1 MIYKDYNLEKYVNRR
16 KKWMMRN
23 KKLYNIALAATM
35 TTAAVVAIAPTQAD
49 AAKSFSDLTPANV
62 HYDNVMNLV
71 ERGVI
76 TGYPDGTFKPNQSIS
91 RAHAAKIIAK
101 ALGLDTKN
109 VKNPNFK
116 DIPTNYAYYGEIAAL
131 ANAGIINGYPDGT
144 FKPNATLTRGQMA
157 KIIARAFELTGNAN
171 NLPFKDIANSE
182 YKEYIA
188 ALYAN
193 KVTTGTTPT
202 TYSPVNPVTRGQLA
216 SFVVRAEE
224 AKGTVVETVAEIK
237 DGKLV
242 TKNGTFEITGEL
254 AKVFNANNAAALKDA
269 KVELIVEDLQAA
281 KVASLGNV
289 VAARTGKVVGIKA
302 LTLVAPN
309 TSFNAGGYPI
319 PNVSITAGGVQVENL
334 VVDELTVAD
343 DLQVTLKSVEVKE
356 LKVSEGTKLTLDPN
370 SKIEKLVVP
379 EGKKPSDVIA
389 NYDQVKDNIKETV
402 DESGNTVEETP
413 APVPGGGGGGGST
426 YAESTKS
433 VVDSFVEALVGFV
446 SSNYGTFGNLN
457 KNGNKITFTFN
468 KDSKEKK
475 LSEIKNHGN
484 KTPIELTNE
493 AKDVITSLIDFA
505 PSADKIKQINIGNI
519 KVTNDADITKDNYL
533 DELSKFLNPAQI
545 SNLLQQLT
553 GLNHDTAKN
562 LTVKQYF
569 DNTNYPKNKT
579 ITFVFDDNS
588 ELQYEVELT
597 LE

>member
-1 MIYKDYNLEKYVNRR
+1 
-16 KKWMMRN
+16 MRN

-35 TTAAVVAIAPTQAD
+35 TTAAVVAIAPAQAD

-269 KVELIVEDLQAA
+269 KVELIVEDLQTA

-370 SKIEKLVVP
+370 SKIEKLVLP

-413 APVPGGGGGGGST
+413 APVPGGGGGGGGGSQAVLPQIGQFNGISDSKIEFTLDSNKTFSQVITLLDNTSNIQLESELKAFINNYSSEIGATFDGIDSITVKRGSEEIAKYIKNDNSNSIST
-426 YAESTKS
+426 LIEAVIDHVKDRVDYWDLESKKVSEYAATLALGLT
-433 VVDSFVEALVGFV
+433 VEIKF
-446 SSNYGTFGNLN
+446 SNNSIPS
-457 KNGNKITFTFN
+457 KTFN
-468 KDSKEKK
+468 
-475 LSEIKNHGN
+475 IH
-484 KTPIELTNE
+484 
-493 AKDVITSLIDFA
+493 
-505 PSADKIKQINIGNI
+505 
-519 KVTNDADITKDNYL
+519 
-533 DELSKFLNPAQI
+533 
-545 SNLLQQLT
+545 LQ
-553 GLNHDTAKN
+553 
-562 LTVKQYF
+562 
-569 DNTNYPKNKT
+569 
-579 ITFVFDDNS
+579 
-588 ELQYEVELT
+588 
-597 LE
+597 

>member
-1 MIYKDYNLEKYVNRR
+1 
-16 KKWMMRN
+16 MRN

-370 SKIEKLVVP
+370 SKIEKLVLP
-379 EGKKPSDVIA
+379 DGKKPSDVIA

-413 APVPGGGGGGGST
+413 APVPGGGGGPVTDNKQLFETALVNLFNNS
-426 YAESTKS
+426 ADDSIFKKFAKS
-433 VVDSFVEALVGFV
+433 VVVSNGKITITLKDEKTYSDLVTDLEKISDADASSLISGYPILEQITDVKITRETNPVAMDSDGNIGKLLNQLKSYIIAANKLGLAEGEIRAGI
-446 SSNYGTFGNLN
+446 GTLN
-457 KNGNKITFTFN
+457 KGTQLELKVNGTLANY
-468 KDSKEKK
+468 S
-475 LSEIKNHGN
+475 
-484 KTPIELTNE
+484 IE
-493 AKDVITSLIDFA
+493 F
-505 PSADKIKQINIGNI
+505 Q
-519 KVTNDADITKDNYL
+519 
-533 DELSKFLNPAQI
+533 
-545 SNLLQQLT
+545 
-553 GLNHDTAKN
+553 
-562 LTVKQYF
+562 
-569 DNTNYPKNKT
+569 
-579 ITFVFDDNS
+579 
-588 ELQYEVELT
+588 
-597 LE
+597 

>member
-1 MIYKDYNLEKYVNRR
+1 
-16 KKWMMRN
+16 MRN

-35 TTAAVVAIAPTQAD
+35 TTAAVVAIAPAQAD

-319 PNVSITAGGVQVENL
+319 PNVTITAGGVQVENL

-343 DLQVTLKSVEVKE
+343 GLQVTLKSVEVKE

-370 SKIEKLVVP
+370 SKIEKLVLP
-379 EGKKPSDVIA
+379 DGKKPSDVIA

-413 APVPGGGGGGGST
+413 APVPGGGGGGGGGSQAVLPQIGRFNDISDSNIKFT
-426 YAESTKS
+426 LDSDKTFSEVITLLRHTPSIQLESELKAFINNNSSKIGATFDEIDSITVTRGSDYIAEYKMNDNSKSISKLIEAVIVHVEEKVADWKLENEKVSDYATILRLGLT
-433 VVDSFVEALVGFV
+433 V
-446 SSNYGTFGNLN
+446 
-457 KNGNKITFTFN
+457 
-468 KDSKEKK
+468 
-475 LSEIKNHGN
+475 EIKFSNDS
-484 KTPIELTNE
+484 TP
-493 AKDVITSLIDFA
+493 
-505 PSADKIKQINIGNI
+505 
-519 KVTNDADITKDNYL
+519 
-533 DELSKFLNPAQI
+533 SKFNI
-545 SNLLQQLT
+545 HLQ
-553 GLNHDTAKN
+553 
-562 LTVKQYF
+562 
-569 DNTNYPKNKT
+569 
-579 ITFVFDDNS
+579 
-588 ELQYEVELT
+588 
-597 LE
+597 

>member
-1 MIYKDYNLEKYVNRR
+1 
-16 KKWMMRN
+16 MRN

-269 KVELIVEDLQAA
+269 KVELIVEDLQTA

-319 PNVSITAGGVQVENL
+319 PNVTITAGGVQVENL

-370 SKIEKLVVP
+370 SKIEKLVLP
-379 EGKKPSDVIA
+379 DGKKPSDVIA

-413 APVPGGGGGGGST
+413 APVPGGGGGGSSTIDYTNDLNNAITEILNQYENAFDTYGEVSLSGNTIQIKAKENANISEALNQLTRKSDAIQTDIENHFLYNELDSVTVTVILNESRLEST
-426 YAESTKS
+426 YSKGQDIFEKILG
-433 VVDSFVEALVGFV
+433 SFKNLATIM
-446 SSNYGTFGNLN
+446 SSNNIETFG
-457 KNGNKITFTFN
+457 KFVDTYKP
-468 KDSKEKK
+468 
-475 LSEIKNHGN
+475 
-484 KTPIELTNE
+484 KT
-493 AKDVITSLIDFA
+493 
-505 PSADKIKQINIGNI
+505 NI
-519 KVTNDADITKDNYL
+519 
-533 DELSKFLNPAQI
+533 
-545 SNLLQQLT
+545 
-553 GLNHDTAKN
+553 
-562 LTVKQYF
+562 TVKVNF
-569 DNTNYPKNKT
+569 KNSPSVT
-579 ITFVFDDNS
+579 YYID
-588 ELQYEVELT
+588 
-597 LE
+597 LEKIN

>member
-1 MIYKDYNLEKYVNRR
+1 
-16 KKWMMRN
+16 MRN

-370 SKIEKLVVP
+370 SKIEKLVLP

-413 APVPGGGGGGGST
+413 APVPGGGGGPVTDNKQLFETALVNLFNNS
-426 YAESTKS
+426 ADDSIFKKFAKS
-433 VVDSFVEALVGFV
+433 VVVSNGKITITLKDEKTYSDLVTDLEKISDADASSLISGYPILEQITDVKITRETNPVAMDSDGNIGKLLNQLKSYIIAANKLGLAEGEIRAGI
-446 SSNYGTFGNLN
+446 GTLN
-457 KNGNKITFTFN
+457 KGTQLELKVNGTLANY
-468 KDSKEKK
+468 S
-475 LSEIKNHGN
+475 
-484 KTPIELTNE
+484 IE
-493 AKDVITSLIDFA
+493 F
-505 PSADKIKQINIGNI
+505 Q
-519 KVTNDADITKDNYL
+519 
-533 DELSKFLNPAQI
+533 
-545 SNLLQQLT
+545 
-553 GLNHDTAKN
+553 
-562 LTVKQYF
+562 
-569 DNTNYPKNKT
+569 
-579 ITFVFDDNS
+579 
-588 ELQYEVELT
+588 
-597 LE
+597 

>member
-1 MIYKDYNLEKYVNRR
+1 
-16 KKWMMRN
+16 MRN

-35 TTAAVVAIAPTQAD
+35 TTAAVVAIAPAQAD

-370 SKIEKLVVP
+370 SKIEKLVLP
-379 EGKKPSDVIA
+379 DGKKPSDVIA

-413 APVPGGGGGGGST
+413 APVPGGGGGGGGGSQ
-426 YAESTKS
+426 AVLPQIGKFKS
-433 VVDSFVEALVGFV
+433 IS
-446 SSNYGTFGNLN
+446 
-457 KNGNKITFTFN
+457 
-468 KDSKEKK
+468 DSKIEFTLDSDKTFSEVITLLGNTSSIQLASELKAFINNNSSEIGATFDEIDSITVKRGSDNIIAEYKKNDDINSISK
-475 LSEIKNHGN
+475 LSKLIEDVIVHVKERVAYWNLESKNVSEYAATLALGLTVEIKFNN
-484 KTPIELTNE
+484 DSTP
-493 AKDVITSLIDFA
+493 
-505 PSADKIKQINIGNI
+505 
-519 KVTNDADITKDNYL
+519 
-533 DELSKFLNPAQI
+533 SKFNI
-545 SNLLQQLT
+545 HLQ
-553 GLNHDTAKN
+553 
-562 LTVKQYF
+562 
-569 DNTNYPKNKT
+569 
-579 ITFVFDDNS
+579 
-588 ELQYEVELT
+588 
-597 LE
+597 

>member
-1 MIYKDYNLEKYVNRR
+1 
-16 KKWMMRN
+16 MRN

-35 TTAAVVAIAPTQAD
+35 TTAAVVAIAPAQAD

-157 KIIARAFELTGNAN
+157 KIIARAFELTGKAD

-269 KVELIVEDLQAA
+269 KVELIVEDLQTA

-319 PNVSITAGGVQVENL
+319 PNVTITAGGVQVENL

-343 DLQVTLKSVEVKE
+343 GLQVTLKSVEVKE

-370 SKIEKLVVP
+370 SKIEKLVLP
-379 EGKKPSDVIA
+379 DGKKPSDVIA

-413 APVPGGGGGGGST
+413 APAPGGGGGSLPNYSGDV
-426 YAESTKS
+426 AN
-433 VVDSFVEALVGFV
+433 AINGFIQEKGDIFQEFGDV
-446 SSNYGTFGNLN
+446 SLE
-457 KNGNKITFTFN
+457 GNKIIIDVTDGDQTLADGLEVLN
-468 KDSKEKK
+468 DNSDDLEKY
-475 LSEIKNHGN
+475 IKTNYQSILDKVDN
-484 KTPIELTNE
+484 VVVSVAKASLTNTYPKNDQLFSDILKHFNLFNDLLE
-493 AKDVITSLIDFA
+493 TKGITTLGELENYY
-505 PSADKIKQINIGNI
+505 KKNNVEI
-519 KVTNDADITKDNYL
+519 KVTINFKDAQ
-533 DELSKFLNPAQI
+533 P
-545 SNLLQQLT
+545 LT
-553 GLNHDTAKN
+553 
-562 LTVKQYF
+562 Y
-569 DNTNYPKNKT
+569 Y
-579 ITFVFDDNS
+579 IVF
-588 ELQYEVELT
+588 E
-597 LE
+597 

>member
-1 MIYKDYNLEKYVNRR
+1 
-16 KKWMMRN
+16 MRN

-370 SKIEKLVVP
+370 SKIEKLVLP

-413 APVPGGGGGGGST
+413 APGGGGSSTIDYTNDLNNAITGILDKYKNDFAT
-426 YAESTKS
+426 YGEVSLSGNTIQIKAKEDAKISKALDQLTTKSTAIQEDIENHFLYNELDSVTVTVILNGSRLESTYSKGQ
-433 VVDSFVEALVGFV
+433 DIFGKILGSFNNLETIM
-446 SSNYGTFGNLN
+446 SSNNIETFG
-457 KNGNKITFTFN
+457 KFVDTYKP
-468 KDSKEKK
+468 
-475 LSEIKNHGN
+475 
-484 KTPIELTNE
+484 KT
-493 AKDVITSLIDFA
+493 
-505 PSADKIKQINIGNI
+505 NI
-519 KVTNDADITKDNYL
+519 
-533 DELSKFLNPAQI
+533 
-545 SNLLQQLT
+545 
-553 GLNHDTAKN
+553 
-562 LTVKQYF
+562 TVKVNF
-569 DNTNYPKNKT
+569 KNSPSVT
-579 ITFVFDDNS
+579 YNID
-588 ELQYEVELT
+588 
-597 LE
+597 LEKLINK

>member
-1 MIYKDYNLEKYVNRR
+1 
-16 KKWMMRN
+16 MRN

-35 TTAAVVAIAPTQAD
+35 TTAAVVAIAPAQAD

-269 KVELIVEDLQAA
+269 KVELIVEDLQTA
-281 KVASLGNV
+281 KVASLGIV

-370 SKIEKLVVP
+370 SKIEKLVLP

-413 APVPGGGGGGGST
+413 APVPGGGGGGGGGSQ
-426 YAESTKS
+426 AVLPQIGQFNGIS
-433 VVDSFVEALVGFV
+433 DSNIEFTLDD
-446 SSNYGTFGNLN
+446 NKTFSQV
-457 KNGNKITFTFN
+457 ITLLRNTPSIQLASELKAFIN
-468 KDSKEKK
+468 NNS
-475 LSEIKNHGN
+475 SEIGATFDEIGSITVKRGSYYIAEYKKNDDIN
-484 KTPIELTNE
+484 SISKLIE
-493 AKDVITSLIDFA
+493 AVIDHVEKRV
-505 PSADKIKQINIGNI
+505 D
-519 KVTNDADITKDNYL
+519 DL
-533 DELSKFLNPAQI
+533 DLESKNVSEYAATLA
-545 SNLLQQLT
+545 L
-553 GLNHDTAKN
+553 G
-562 LTVKQYF
+562 LTVEIKFSNNSSKTF
-569 DNTNYPKNKT
+569 D
-579 ITFVFDDNS
+579 IH
-588 ELQYEVELT
+588 LQ
-597 LE
+597 

>member
-16 KKWMMRN
+16 KKWIMRN

-370 SKIEKLVVP
+370 SKIEKLVLP

-413 APVPGGGGGGGST
+413 APVPGGGGGPVTDNKQLFETALVNLFNNS
-426 YAESTKS
+426 ADDSIFKKFAKS
-433 VVDSFVEALVGFV
+433 VVVSNGKITITLKDEKTYSDLVTDLEKISDADASSLISGYPILEQITDVKITRETNPVAMDSDGNIGKLLNQLKSYIIAANKLGLAEGEIRAGI
-446 SSNYGTFGNLN
+446 GTLN
-457 KNGNKITFTFN
+457 KGTQLELKVNGTLANY
-468 KDSKEKK
+468 S
-475 LSEIKNHGN
+475 
-484 KTPIELTNE
+484 IE
-493 AKDVITSLIDFA
+493 F
-505 PSADKIKQINIGNI
+505 Q
-519 KVTNDADITKDNYL
+519 
-533 DELSKFLNPAQI
+533 
-545 SNLLQQLT
+545 
-553 GLNHDTAKN
+553 
-562 LTVKQYF
+562 
-569 DNTNYPKNKT
+569 
-579 ITFVFDDNS
+579 
-588 ELQYEVELT
+588 
-597 LE
+597 

>member
-1 MIYKDYNLEKYVNRR
+1 
-16 KKWMMRN
+16 MRN

-269 KVELIVEDLQAA
+269 KVELIVEDLQTA
-281 KVASLGNV
+281 KVASLGIV

-370 SKIEKLVVP
+370 SKIEKLVLP
-379 EGKKPSDVIA
+379 DGKKPSDVIA

-402 DESGNTVEETP
+402 DESGKTVEETP
-413 APVPGGGGGGGST
+413 APAPGGGGGSLPNYSGDVANAINGFIQAKST
-426 YAESTKS
+426 T
-433 VVDSFVEALVGFV
+433 FQ
-446 SSNYGTFGNLN
+446 TFGNVSLD
-457 KNGNKITFTFN
+457 GNKIKIDVTDGSQTLDNGLSVLNNNSNDLENYIKTNYQSILDKVNNVAVSVDFPNTTKPSLTSTYPNDNQLFSNILGHFDLFN
-468 KDSKEKK
+468 DLLETKGITTLGELENYYKK
-475 LSEIKNHGN
+475 NNVE
-484 KTPIELTNE
+484 
-493 AKDVITSLIDFA
+493 
-505 PSADKIKQINIGNI
+505 I
-519 KVTNDADITKDNYL
+519 KVTINFKDAQ
-533 DELSKFLNPAQI
+533 P
-545 SNLLQQLT
+545 LT
-553 GLNHDTAKN
+553 
-562 LTVKQYF
+562 Y
-569 DNTNYPKNKT
+569 Y
-579 ITFVFDDNS
+579 IVF
-588 ELQYEVELT
+588 E
-597 LE
+597 

>member
-1 MIYKDYNLEKYVNRR
+1 
-16 KKWMMRN
+16 MRN

-35 TTAAVVAIAPTQAD
+35 TTAAVVAIAPAQAD

-101 ALGLDTKN
+101 ALDLDTKN

-319 PNVSITAGGVQVENL
+319 PNVTITAGGVQVENL

-343 DLQVTLKSVEVKE
+343 GLQVTLKSVEVKE

-370 SKIEKLVVP
+370 SKIEKLVLP
-379 EGKKPSDVIA
+379 DGKKPSDVIA

-413 APVPGGGGGGGST
+413 APVPGGGGGGGGGSQAVLPQIGRFNDISDSNIKFT
-426 YAESTKS
+426 LDSDKTFSEVITLLRHTPSIQLESELKAFINNNSSKIGATFDEIDSITVTRGSDYIAEYKMNDNSKSISKLIEAVIVHVEEKVADWKLENEKVSDYATILRLGLT
-433 VVDSFVEALVGFV
+433 V
-446 SSNYGTFGNLN
+446 
-457 KNGNKITFTFN
+457 
-468 KDSKEKK
+468 
-475 LSEIKNHGN
+475 EIKFSNDS
-484 KTPIELTNE
+484 TP
-493 AKDVITSLIDFA
+493 
-505 PSADKIKQINIGNI
+505 
-519 KVTNDADITKDNYL
+519 
-533 DELSKFLNPAQI
+533 SKFNI
-545 SNLLQQLT
+545 HLQ
-553 GLNHDTAKN
+553 
-562 LTVKQYF
+562 
-569 DNTNYPKNKT
+569 
-579 ITFVFDDNS
+579 
-588 ELQYEVELT
+588 
-597 LE
+597 